1 MNTTEGMQARVA
13 AVARKPFVRRG
24 AIAILVLI
32 VLFGLIGY
40 FVLPGLI
47 KSKVES
53 LVEEKLGRKLGIE
66 AIEISPYSLEATVRG
81 LKLSE
86 RDGTTPFV
94 AFDALHV
101 NVQAESIFRLAPV
114 VRAMSMARR
123 LRRGPRAAPTIIRS
137 AGVAAVGLR
146 AGNIFNLKG
155 KRS

>member
-66 AIEISPYSLEATVRG
+66 AIPVELGKLLAGQYSSPQECM
-81 LKLSE
+81 
-86 RDGTTPFV
+86 
-94 AFDALHV
+94 DAIKGKADEL
-101 NVQAESIFRLAPV
+101 
-114 VRAMSMARR
+114 
-123 LRRGPRAAPTIIRS
+123 AAPFRKS
-137 AGVAAVGLR
+137 
-146 AGNIFNLKG
+146 
-155 KRS
+155 